1 MNEFKFEIKD
11 YYDILNLHKALLEA
25 KFHQN
30 PDNNYIAGSP
40 IIAKFC
46 NDLVD
51 LLAEY
56 DLKNKGKEDW
66 NEWRKLCNQNYYKER
81 IINSIK
87 RFGGWETLAFSE
99 KRDRILNYASPF
111 TVTEDDMSRLIYEI
125 EHMD

>member
-66 NEWRKLCNQNYYKER
+66 TEWRKLCNQNYYKER
-81 IINSIK
+81 IINGIK
-87 RFGGWETLAFSE
+87 RFGGWKTLAFSE